1 MDLNIGGIVSIARLD
16 SASLDGTVEVVQS
29 KNTLPSYYASAWYL
43 SLFNLFR
50 MIGKKYLVAAVALGF
65 LIIAAA
71 IVTPIL
77 VSTISTSSTAPKP
90 IMSMNLKKKTCKNI
104 AYMLSSSS

>member
-1 MDLNIGGIVSIARLD
+1 MDLNVGGIGSITRLD
-16 SASLDGTVEVVQS
+16 STVDVVQS
-29 KNTLPSYYASAWYL
+29 KNTVPSHYASAWYL
-43 SLFNLFR
+43 SLFNIFH

-77 VSTISTSSTAPKP
+77 VSVCTTTSSTTKL
-90 IMSMNLKKKTCKNI
+90 MSKT
-104 AYMLSSSS
+104 

>member
-1 MDLNIGGIVSIARLD
+1 MDLNIGGIVSIAPLD

-43 SLFNLFR
+43 SLFNLFH

-77 VSTISTSSTAPKP
+77 VSVCTTTSSTTKL
-90 IMSMNLKKKTCKNI
+90 MSKT
-104 AYMLSSSS
+104 